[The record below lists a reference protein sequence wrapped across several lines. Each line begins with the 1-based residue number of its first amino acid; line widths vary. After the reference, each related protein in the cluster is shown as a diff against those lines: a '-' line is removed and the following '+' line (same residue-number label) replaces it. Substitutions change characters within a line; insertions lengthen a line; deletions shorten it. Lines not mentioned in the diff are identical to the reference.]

1 MIQIALMGGM
11 LDVPAQEISSSFASM
26 RFAESIPDQWTTDIE
41 LPRTARNV
49 SLLGAYGELDR
60 GQLFGE
66 KIPCFIATE
75 RHNDVGCLT
84 VDRLTEDTITV
95 TVYFGT
101 MPTEILDTKIRDIIA
116 DDATTTVDMVSYAN
130 GHDTSVRNVAKYN
143 FYSSLQAVYN
153 DVGMH
158 VAPWTQ
164 YGLPL
169 MPSINVNYLLTLI
182 GNKIGY
188 TMPYFTEQWWITAKE
203 LVGSRNVPA
212 VVTHKVTRDGV
223 EADAVVSCQQDG
235 VSLTI
240 TNDTISISVD
250 QDCTLRVR
258 AGGQIWE
265 NSGLYNPTV
274 SINSQSAPYSAGTI
288 VRDGDFHLTTDYTF
302 SATAGTVYTWKI
314 ATDDFSSIT
323 YAFVTVRATTVG
335 QIPQESDE
343 HVAISPQ
350 AFGWYNISGE
360 IVHHNYCYPYISE
373 CYIGTIACLGDV
385 TVKELLTALCWQT
398 GQRIVVDGN
407 TLSFTLPNA
416 TKTLRNATLIAFEPV
431 FDKLGRQNKIKH
443 TDGDVW
449 SFGINNS
456 LLADE
461 VTVQDVKIWSKRAV
475 RGIEPLNSL
484 YAPIFNFNYDDDT
497 QKWEIEMGED
507 IDGVIIGVLNTSTWF
522 LRPIGKPSWMGINE
536 LGKVALTMWQTYEDV
551 SEYDYVFIDGHKYM
565 IVDGTTDEETGL
577 CEFRALEVMNVSAVR
592 GRDFSDDFS
601 DDFS

>member
-1 MIQIALMGGM
+1 MIKIALMGGM

-116 DDATTTVDMVSYAN
+116 DDATTTVDMVQFSL
-130 GHDTSVRNVAKYN
+130 DTTVRNVGKYL

-153 DVGMH
+153 NAGM
-158 VAPWTQ
+158 VVPP
-164 YGLPL
+164 YDPLGLPL
-169 MPSINVNYLLTLI
+169 MPSINVNHLLSKI
-182 GNKIGY
+182 GNAIGY

-212 VVTHKVTRDGV
+212 VNTYGVNLDGIH
-223 EADAVVSCQQDG
+223 EDAIFSCSQDG
-235 VSLTI
+235 VSIGTASDKITVKVDQNCTLKIRIGGKVFAPNPPMGAIRVTSDNAPYADGMI
-240 TNDTISISVD
+240 TNDT
-250 QDCTLRVR
+250 
-258 AGGQIWE
+258 
-265 NSGLYNPTV
+265 TV
-274 SINSQSAPYSAGTI
+274 HIIIDYS
-288 VRDGDFHLTTDYTF
+288 F
-302 SATAGTVYTWKI
+302 SATAGTVYSWDVEST
-314 ATDDFSSIT
+314 ALYGYLS
-323 YAFVTVRATTVG
+323 VRACTVG
-335 QIPQESDE
+335 QTPQESDE
-343 HVAISPQ
+343 HATIDPKLMGRYTEGSVDEEGYKA
-350 AFGWYNISGE
+350 
-360 IVHHNYCYPYISE
+360 HNYAYPYICD

-522 LRPIGKPSWMGINE
+522 LRPIGKPSWMGIDE
-536 LGKVALTMWQTYEDV
+536 LGKVALTTWQTYEDV

-565 IVDGTTDEETGL
+565 IVDGTTDEESGL

>member
-1 MIQIALMGGM
+1 MMQIALMGGM

-101 MPTEILDTKIRDIIA
+101 LPTEILDTKIRDIIA
-116 DDATTTVDMVSYAN
+116 DDAYTTAEMVDYDYN
-130 GHDTSVRNVAKYN
+130 PSVKSCGKYN

-153 DVGMH
+153 GVDMKVK
-158 VAPWTQ
+158 PWNT

-169 MPSINVNYLLTLI
+169 MPCIRVNYLLTLI

-188 TMPYFTEQWWITAKE
+188 TMPYFTEPWWIVAKE

-212 VVTHKVTRDGV
+212 VVTYGVTDTNV
-223 EADAVVSCQQDG
+223 DDDPVTSCQQTG
-235 VSLTI
+235 ISV
-240 TNDTISISVD
+240 SISSNKINIKVD
-250 QDCTLRVR
+250 QDCRLSVVV
-258 AGGQIWE
+258 GGTIYE
-265 NSGLYNPTV
+265 YYDYPYPYIPMIRITNASAPTV
-274 SINSQSAPYSAGTI
+274 DGSIDYPQAYDEAVN
-288 VRDGDFHLTTDYTF
+288 YTF
-302 SATAGTVYTWKI
+302 NATAGTLYTWNVNSNIYVAK
-314 ATDDFSSIT
+314 ALL
-323 YAFVTVRATTVG
+323 TVKAVTVG
-335 QIPQESDE
+335 QIPQEDDE
-343 HVAISPQ
+343 HEAIDPKN
-350 AFGWYNISGE
+350 FGRYTDVDQDIYR
-360 IVHHNYCYPYISE
+360 NYCYPNIAE

-416 TKTLRNATLIAFEPV
+416 TKTLRNATLTAFEPV
-431 FDKLGRQNKIKH
+431 FDKLGRQNVLKRA
-443 TDGDVW
+443 DGNKW

-461 VTVQDVKIWSKRAV
+461 VTTQEVKIWSKMVNFA
-475 RGIEPLNSL
+475 GITITNRL
-484 YAPIFNFNYDDDT
+484 YAPIFAFEWDDDKH
-497 QKWEIEMGED
+497 KWDIAMGED
-507 IDGVIIGVLNTSTWF
+507 IDGVIIGELDTATWS
-522 LRPIGKPSWMGINE
+522 LKPLSKPSWMGIDE
-536 LGKVALTMWQTYEDV
+536 LGKVALTTWQTYEDV

-565 IVDGTTDEETGL
+565 IVDGTTDEESGL

-601 DDFS
+601 NDFS